1 VNGTATL
8 AINPGKRLTTGKTTF
23 AAGTTFEVTP
33 VSSGDA
39 ALLGTLAFTGSG
51 TVTLKAVGDDVLDE
65 GEYTLFTS
73 SSILAD
79 DILAKFTLDAS
90 HVSGDKEASIFQD
103 GTSIKLCIG
112 NRAAYP
118 YGVWTGGKDLN
129 LSSPENWKNGLVPR
143 AGDALDFSSIGSAKT
158 VNVDV
163 DVAFGAVT
171 MGSGVV
177 TFTGSLTASSFSD
190 TSKVAVGANS
200 TVTLDGDLMFTGS
213 GTKYVVYKVD
223 AGGKFI
229 VTGKVGLASGASG
242 ELQAQDSPGTGII
255 VAGSLVNDST
265 KSIYVAHDNDTTT
278 QKWAIGPGGITGTA
292 TSVGMWVYSN
302 KKVNPEIQPNTND
315 FTVSLWTVLRE
326 SAKSFTY
333 NTTGLDGNGY
343 TITLDAGFSDK
354 TAPLYVTG
362 TGKVIVNH
370 ETKSFGGKNP
380 YSGPVTVK
388 DTATLAINAG
398 KRLTTGTISFA
409 AGTTLALPQK
419 GTVTM
424 NGNLTLGG
432 GTTIKYALSLSGQTT
447 LNVTGKRL
455 TLPEDDTDPIM
466 ISLVEKEGT
475 SVKSATPY
483 TLISGANLT
492 EADLAKFTLGSNPPD
507 WVRKENA
514 LVVEDGDLKLYT
526 KNPGLCISIR

>member
-1 VNGTATL
+1 
-8 AINPGKRLTTGKTTF
+8 
-23 AAGTTFEVTP
+23 
-33 VSSGDA
+33 
-39 ALLGTLAFTGSG
+39 
-51 TVTLKAVGDDVLDE
+51 
-65 GEYTLFTS
+65 
-73 SSILAD
+73 
-79 DILAKFTLDAS
+79 
-90 HVSGDKEASIFQD
+90 
-103 GTSIKLCIG
+103 
-112 NRAAYP
+112 
-118 YGVWTGGKDLN
+118 
-129 LSSPENWKNGLVPR
+129 
-143 AGDALDFSSIGSAKT
+143 
-158 VNVDV
+158 
-163 DVAFGAVT
+163 
-171 MGSGVV
+171 
-177 TFTGSLTASSFSD
+177 
-190 TSKVAVGANS
+190 
-200 TVTLDGDLMFTGS
+200 
-213 GTKYVVYKVD
+213 VD

-229 VTGKVGLASGASG
+229 VTGKVGLADGAGG
-242 ELQAQDSPGTGII
+242 ELQAQYSPGTGII

-265 KSIYVAHDNDTTT
+265 KSIYVAHDDNSTT

-447 LNVTGKRL
+447 LNVTGKTL